1 MSAQKIQFGMWP
13 GGEGT
18 GTGAPAWR
26 SDPRGDYRFTDVAE
40 PVTGAVLHHPAGQDS
55 RRRRTSR
62 VYLCDALARV
72 EMPQS

>member
-26 SDPRGDYRFTDVAE
+26 SDPRGDCRFTDVAE
-40 PVTGAVLHHPAGQDS
+40 PVTGAVLHHPAGPGLS
-55 RRRRTSR
+55 
-62 VYLCDALARV
+62 
-72 EMPQS
+72 P